1 MEQKPITLTWD
12 YLYKKDATATFYNRG
27 NGNDTITLFSG
38 FGQTVADHKVL
49 KTVFDWAMTEQYQ
62 IVVVET
68 FINDIKTCAT
78 KTKYEYN
85 DFQELFNMILGA
97 IPGTTDNYPHIIAH
111 STPTIPIT
119 KNLNNKIEN
128 KKPVLAKSATFF
140 APFPTNSN
148 ILDSLKRGTQDNSVK
163 QQIDEIKTFA
173 EKLFA
178 VEINPTLMGK
188 YKFPFG
194 MVAGTKDA
202 TAPVQHTSEL
212 VTKAANPYITWRV
225 VNENHN
231 FSRIT
236 PSDIIEIVK
245 TQIERT
251 KGN

>member
-12 YLYKKDATATFYNRG
+12 YLYKNDATATFYNCG
-27 NGNDTITLFSG
+27 NGNDTIALFSG
-38 FGQTVADHKVL
+38 FGQTVTEHKVL

-68 FINDIKTCAT
+68 FINNIKTCAT

-119 KNLNNKIEN
+119 KNFSNRIEN
-128 KKPVLAKSATFF
+128 KKPVLAKSATFL

-148 ILDSLKRGTQDNSVK
+148 ILDSLKRRTQDNSVK

-178 VEINPTLMGK
+178 VEIQPTQMGK
-188 YKFPFG
+188 YKFPLG
-194 MVAGTKDA
+194 LIAGKKDT
-202 TAPVQHTSEL
+202 TAPVEHALKL
-212 VTKAANPYITWRV
+212 VADAANSNITLTSA
-225 VNENHN
+225 NENHN
-231 FSRIT
+231 FSQIT
-236 PSDIIEIVK
+236 PSDIIKIVK

>member
-49 KTVFDWAMTEQYQ
+49 KAVFDWAMTEQYQ

-85 DFQELFNMILGA
+85 DFQELFNMILCA

-119 KNLNNKIEN
+119 KNFSNRIEN
-128 KKPVLAKSATFF
+128 KKTVLAKSATFF

-178 VEINPTLMGK
+178 VEINPTQMGK

-194 MVAGTKDA
+194 LVAGKKDT
-202 TAPVQHTSEL
+202 TAPAQHTTEL
-212 VTKAANPYITWRV
+212 VTEAANPNITWRV

-231 FSRIT
+231 FSRIA
-236 PSDIIEIVK
+236 SNEIIEIVK

-251 KGN
+251 REN